1 MDTRHRP
8 KTKQKAPVGLASSA
22 RVVSS
27 VASSALSSMNNVPS
41 WPQRLSFCPPGFALD
56 QAGDCVSTVCEPQA
70 HPLADLDQNARLA
83 EYERRVKD
91 RFAGIVPTLKHIAS
105 LQQTG
110 DFAERAQAI
119 ARERMG
125 FDLDESVLA
134 NTWIA
139 PLDMRRL
146 YGQSVLQTFCRLAQ
160 EEVRETE
167 GCDETEAAVRFF
179 IECGFHEVNVSA
191 CADGRLKG
199 FINYILRLPQEAVP
213 RHQFYAGTTFDVELN
228 VKQWTTTELRRFRE
242 GVPTTA
248 DSGTRY
254 LKIAS
259 YHFSGS
265 DPDHEGCAAHG
276 SSNAKAMQAAL
287 DRLQAFSTAIENGF
301 CCGASVATLLIGV
314 DTDNDSIRVH
324 VPDANG
330 EISLDCFIDNSA
342 LYQETAKLTKLE
354 AQWKLNAIVEE
365 TVRNFNR
372 TVPEIG
378 MRRLIKQLLTNNL
391 SQIDYVCE
399 FHNGRYADIGHA
411 ERFISVGDGFEEVH
425 LRNLAYFSHM
435 QTLEEG
441 TADMDV
447 GIKIF
452 TRLNVAQ
459 GLPVPVAIHY
469 RYDDQVP
476 GARDRA
482 VARCQRV
489 KAAIMARY
497 PELAHDGLLICG
509 MSVQAHTAGSALE
522 KVSDNDQYKQGH

>member
-8 KTKQKAPVGLASSA
+8 KTKQKAPVGLGTAA
-22 RVVSS
+22 RVATAVD
-27 VASSALSSMNNVPS
+27 AMPS
-41 WPQRLSFCPPGFALD
+41 WPARLSFCPPGFALD
-56 QAGDCVSTVCEPQA
+56 KAGACVSNQCQTHA
-70 HPLADLDQNARLA
+70 HPLADLAQNARLA
-83 EYERRVKD
+83 AYERRVKD
-91 RFAGIVPTLKHIAS
+91 RFAQIVPTLQQIAA
-105 LQQTG
+105 LAQTG
-110 DFAERAQAI
+110 DFAQRAQAI
-119 ARERMG
+119 ARERLG
-125 FDLDESVLA
+125 FELDESVLA
-134 NTWIA
+134 NTWIV

-146 YGQSVLQTFCRLAQ
+146 YGQSVLQTFCQLAQ
-160 EEVRETE
+160 EEVGEPSGLNETQ
-167 GCDETEAAVRFF
+167 AAVQFF

-242 GVPTTA
+242 GVPTTS
-248 DSGTRY
+248 DCGTRY
-254 LKIAS
+254 LKIAA

-265 DPDHEGCAAHG
+265 DPEHEGCAAHG
-276 SSNAKAMQAAL
+276 SCDARAMQAAL
-287 DRLQAFSTAIENGF
+287 DRLKAFSTAIENRF

-314 DTDNDSIRVH
+314 DTDNDAIRVH
-324 VPDANG
+324 VPDASG
-330 EISLDCFIDNSA
+330 EMSLDCYIDNRA
-342 LYQETAKLTKLE
+342 LYEQTAKLSKLE

-365 TVRNFNR
+365 TARDFNR

-411 ERFISVGDGFEEVH
+411 ERFISVGDGFEELH

-452 TRLNVAQ
+452 TQLNVAQ
-459 GLPVPVAIHY
+459 GLPIPVAIHY
-469 RYDDQVP
+469 RFDDQVP

-482 VARCQRV
+482 VARCRRV

-497 PELAHDGLLICG
+497 PRLAQDGLLICG
-509 MSVQAHTAGSALE
+509 MSVQAHT
-522 KVSDNDQYKQGH
+522 

>member
-8 KTKQKAPVGLASSA
+8 KMKQKAPIGLGTAARAVNSAGASSTA
-22 RVVSS
+22 G
-27 VASSALSSMNNVPS
+27 LPS

-56 QAGDCVSTVCEPQA
+56 QAGDCVSTVCATHA

-83 EYERRVKD
+83 AYERRVKD
-91 RFAGIVPTLKHIAS
+91 RFAQIVPTLKHIAA
-105 LQQTG
+105 LQQTD
-110 DFAERAQAI
+110 DFVERAQTI
-119 ARERMG
+119 ARERLG

-134 NTWIA
+134 NTWIT
-139 PLDMRRL
+139 PLDMRQL
-146 YGQSVLQTFCRLAQ
+146 YGQSVLQTFCQLAQ
-160 EEVRETE
+160 EEVREAE
-167 GCDETEAAVRFF
+167 GFDETEAAVRFF
-179 IECGFHEVNVSA
+179 IDCGFHEVNVSA

-213 RHQFYAGTTFDVELN
+213 RHQFYAGTAFDVELN

-242 GVPTTA
+242 GVPTTT

-254 LKIAS
+254 LKIAA
-259 YHFSGS
+259 YHFSSS
-265 DPDHEGCAAHG
+265 DPGHEGCAAHG
-276 SSNAKAMQAAL
+276 SSDTQAMQAAL

-324 VPDANG
+324 VPDLNG
-330 EISLDCFIDNSA
+330 DMSLDCYIDNRV

-365 TVRNFNR
+365 TVRKFNR
-372 TVPEIG
+372 SVPEIG
-378 MRRLIKQLLTNNL
+378 MRRLIKQLLINNL

-399 FHNGRYADIGHA
+399 YHNGRYEDIGHA

-469 RYDDQVP
+469 RFDDQVP

-497 PELAHDGLLICG
+497 PKLAQEGLLICG
-509 MSVQAHTAGSALE
+509 MSVQAQTAGSALE
-522 KVSDNDQYKQGH
+522 KVSDNDQYKPGL

>member
-1 MDTRHRP
+1 
-8 KTKQKAPVGLASSA
+8 
-22 RVVSS
+22 
-27 VASSALSSMNNVPS
+27 
-41 WPQRLSFCPPGFALD
+41 
-56 QAGDCVSTVCEPQA
+56 
-70 HPLADLDQNARLA
+70 
-83 EYERRVKD
+83 
-91 RFAGIVPTLKHIAS
+91 
-105 LQQTG
+105 
-110 DFAERAQAI
+110 
-119 ARERMG
+119 
-125 FDLDESVLA
+125 
-134 NTWIA
+134 
-139 PLDMRRL
+139 
-146 YGQSVLQTFCRLAQ
+146 
-160 EEVRETE
+160 
-167 GCDETEAAVRFF
+167 
-179 IECGFHEVNVSA
+179 
-191 CADGRLKG
+191 
-199 FINYILRLPQEAVP
+199 
-213 RHQFYAGTTFDVELN
+213 
-228 VKQWTTTELRRFRE
+228 
-242 GVPTTA
+242 
-248 DSGTRY
+248 
-254 LKIAS
+254 
-259 YHFSGS
+259 
-265 DPDHEGCAAHG
+265 
-276 SSNAKAMQAAL
+276 
-287 DRLQAFSTAIENGF
+287 
-301 CCGASVATLLIGV
+301 
-314 DTDNDSIRVH
+314 VH
-324 VPDANG
+324 VPDAHG

-522 KVSDNDQYKQGH
+522 KVSDNDPYKQGH

>member
-1 MDTRHRP
+1 
-8 KTKQKAPVGLASSA
+8 LA
-22 RVVSS
+22 
-27 VASSALSSMNNVPS
+27 N
-41 WPQRLSFCPPGFALD
+41 
-56 QAGDCVSTVCEPQA
+56 
-70 HPLADLDQNARLA
+70 LDQNARLA
-83 EYERRVKD
+83 AYERQVKA
-91 RFAGIVPTLKHIAS
+91 RFSEIVPTLKEIAA
-105 LQQTG
+105 LQQSA

-119 ARERMG
+119 IRERLG

-134 NTWIA
+134 NTWLA
-139 PLDMRRL
+139 PLDMRKL
-146 YGQSVLQTFCRLAQ
+146 YGNSVLQTFCKLAQ
-160 EEVRETE
+160 EEARAIEECEETQS
-167 GCDETEAAVRFF
+167 TIRFF
-179 IECGFHEVNVSA
+179 IDCGFHEVNVSA

-199 FINYILRLPQEAVP
+199 FINYILRLPQAAMP
-213 RHQFYAGTTFDVELN
+213 RHQFYAGTVFDVELN
-228 VKQWTTTELRRFRE
+228 VKQWTTTELRRYRE
-242 GVPTTA
+242 GVPTTT

-254 LKIAS
+254 LKIAA
-259 YHFSGS
+259 YHFSSS
-265 DPDHEGCAAHG
+265 DPTHEGCAAHG
-276 SSNAKAMQAAL
+276 SSDAKAMQMAL
-287 DRLQAFSTAIENGF
+287 DRLHAFRTAIENGF

-330 EISLDCFIDNSA
+330 NISLDCFIDNMA
-342 LYQETAKLTKLE
+342 LYQETSKLTKLE

-365 TVRNFNR
+365 TVRKFNR
-372 TVPEIG
+372 TAPEIG

-399 FHNGRYADIGHA
+399 FHNGRYEDIGHA
-411 ERFISVGDGFEEVH
+411 ERFICVGDGFEEVH

-469 RYDDQVP
+469 RYDDEVP

-497 PELAHDGLLICG
+497 PDLAEKGLLICG
-509 MSVQAHTAGSALE
+509 MSVQAYAAGRALE
-522 KVSDNDQYKQGH
+522 KVSDNDQ